1 MPKKRSAGVAQGS
14 SLDYREKAGRIVGW
28 LDEKQGKEITAIDVA
43 GVCTVA
49 DAMIV
54 VTAQSRRHAQTLADH
69 VLAKAGDERF
79 DYLGMEGYA
88 NALWVLLD
96 LNDVIVH
103 VFQEDERALYDIEGL
118 WSEGKVIAV
127 SGQETPS

>member
-1 MPKKRSAGVAQGS
+1 MPKKRSAGAVQVS
-14 SLDYREKAGRIVGW
+14 TLDYKEKAGRIVAW
-28 LDEKQGKEITAIDVA
+28 LDEKQGKEVTAIDVA
-43 GVCTVA
+43 GICTVA

-69 VLAKAGDERF
+69 VLAKAGEERF

-103 VFQEDERALYDIEGL
+103 VFQEDERALYDIEGI
-118 WSEGKVIAV
+118 WSEGKVMTV
-127 SGQETPS
+127 PSQEKPS